1 MAQTARERVTEL
13 SKGTEEITL
22 PQAAYLLRK
31 DYQWVR
37 NRILRG
43 ELTGRQVA
51 GRWLVDLDS
60 ALRFQPQPNQATP
73 ENRTT

>member
-1 MAQTARERVTEL
+1 MAK
-13 SKGTEEITL
+13 STEEITL
-22 PQAAYLLRK
+22 PQAAHLLRK

-37 NRILRG
+37 SRIMRG

-60 ALRFQPQPNQATP
+60 ALRLQAETAKAVK
-73 ENRTT
+73 

>member
-1 MAQTARERVTEL
+1 MAKA
-13 SKGTEEITL
+13 SEEITL
-22 PQAAYLLRK
+22 PQCAHLLRK

-37 NRILRG
+37 SRIMRG

-60 ALRFQPQPNQATP
+60 ALQFQAQADGFGGDRAR
-73 ENRTT
+73 EAA